1 MSEAHRIHCY
11 EYVNRPYE
19 EVSEALVLGAVG
31 IFQRATSSAAV
42 RATSLVSKL
51 KVTVAGLE
59 VGKNVVVRVLRV
71 DRHAKVGQTMS
82 EATRLELEWHAETG
96 RALFPSMHAALTAYP
111 LSPSD
116 TQLDLEG
123 EYDPPLGILGDVAD
137 RLLGHRIAQA
147 SVHQFLEDVAGRLAA
162 EK

>member
-1 MSEAHRIHCY
+1 MGDAHRIHCY
-11 EYVNRPYE
+11 EYVNRSYE
-19 EVSEALVLGAVG
+19 DISEELVLGAVG

-51 KVTVAGLE
+51 KVTIAGLE

-71 DRHAKVGQTMS
+71 DRHAKIGRTLS

-96 RALFPSMHAALTAYP
+96 RALFPSMHASLTAYP
-111 LSPSD
+111 LSPGE

-123 EYDPPLGILGDVAD
+123 EYDPPGGLLGDVAD
-137 RLLGHRIAQA
+137 RLLGHRIAEA
-147 SVHQFLEDVAGRLAA
+147 SVHKFLQDVASRLAA
-162 EK
+162 EQ